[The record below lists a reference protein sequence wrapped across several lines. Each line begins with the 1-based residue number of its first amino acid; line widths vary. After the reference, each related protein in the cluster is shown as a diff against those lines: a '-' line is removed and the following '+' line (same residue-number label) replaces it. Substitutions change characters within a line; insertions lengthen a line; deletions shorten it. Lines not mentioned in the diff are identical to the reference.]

1 MKILIDTHIFL
12 WLIYLPSKIKNSH
25 LLILQDTKNDIHV
38 SAISIAEIMI
48 KKSIGKLEVEFDLN
62 EAVDK
67 LGLSLLDYD
76 AFSALHLANLPF
88 HHKDPFDR
96 MIISQAIENNFKIIT
111 VDSKFSLYDC
121 SLIE

>member
-12 WLIYLPSKIKNSH
+12 WLIYQPSKIKNSH